1 MAGEREFLDGLF
13 AIKNERR
20 MVGSIREPKSGEEES
35 WIRVLMDEDLE
46 KLCTPLKV
54 SPGRSTIAIFSQAQV
69 RVQQTIR
76 SQEGSITSYKIANLL
91 EFYMITMRGTV
102 GEEAILSRALTE

>member
-13 AIKNERR
+13 GIKGERR
-20 MVGSIREPKSGEEES
+20 MVGSVREPKSGEEES

-54 SPGRSTIAIFSQAQV
+54 SI
-69 RVQQTIR
+69 
-76 SQEGSITSYKIANLL
+76 
-91 EFYMITMRGTV
+91 
-102 GEEAILSRALTE
+102 IL

>member
-13 AIKNERR
+13 GIKGERR
-20 MVGSIREPKSGEEES
+20 MVGSVREPKSGEEES

-54 SPGRSTIAIFSQAQV
+54 STPLVLFS
-69 RVQQTIR
+69 
-76 SQEGSITSYKIANLL
+76 
-91 EFYMITMRGTV
+91 
-102 GEEAILSRALTE
+102 